1 MKRFQKRLVNPNS
14 MRFFGQKVSADITL
28 QSEELS
34 EWTKAINADPT
45 LKFASTVAVNS
56 NVRDAL
62 ITRDSKTKYTTG
74 VFNNVVTPE
83 GAPRMNQK
91 SSGRCWLFAAT
102 NTLRIPLM
110 SKYNLEK
117 IELSPA
123 FLFFYDKL
131 EKANFF
137 LEQIVDTAAEDIDS
151 RIVQHLLTD
160 PVSDGGQFT
169 MFANIIEKYGLVP
182 MSSYGESASTEN
194 SAVLNELV
202 TTLLRQYA
210 GELREAIANKKDP
223 KPLQK
228 EQMKRIHQLL
238 VLFLGPPPSEFDWE
252 FVDKDNKYHSIKG
265 LTPKRFAKEC
275 IGFNGESPVSLLNDP
290 RNEYE
295 KPVHVKR
302 LGNVVE
308 AGEVTYFNVDIDVLA
323 NKAIERIKENKPVF
337 FGTHTPI
344 YHHNK
349 TGIIDTHIWDYE
361 SLGFKPTQSK
371 ADRLRYHQSL
381 MTHAMVF
388 TGVQLNDKGEP
399 IRWKVE
405 NSWGKDQGKEGY
417 YTMSHDFF
425 KEYVYQVV
433 VDKNSLVEYIDKLK
447 EDAIQL
453 EPWDPCG
460 ALAQ

>member
-1 MKRFQKRLVNPNS
+1 
-14 MRFFGQKVSADITL
+14 MRFFGEKAPKDVTL
-28 QSEELS
+28 SQDNLTAWTEE
-34 EWTKAINADPT
+34 INSDPT
-45 LKFASTVAVNS
+45 LRLASTLAVNS
-56 NVRDAL
+56 NVSDTLLR
-62 ITRDSKTKYTTG
+62 RESKTANTSG
-74 VFNNVVTPE
+74 VFSHTVKPE

-110 SKYNLEK
+110 AKYNLENV
-117 IELSPA
+117 ELSPA

-137 LEQIVDTAAEDIDS
+137 LEQIVKTADEPVDS

-160 PVSDGGQFT
+160 PVSDGGQYG
-169 MFANIIEKYGLVP
+169 MFANIVSKYGLVP
-182 MSSYGESASTEN
+182 MSAYGESASTE
-194 SAVLNELV
+194 SSRILNELV

-210 GELREAIANKKDP
+210 EELRSAVKAKKDV
-223 KPLQK
+223 KRLQQQQIK
-228 EQMKRIHQLL
+228 QIHQLL
-238 VLFLGPPPSEFDWE
+238 VLFLGPPPTEFDWE
-252 FVDKDNKYHSIKG
+252 FVDKDSKFHSLKG
-265 LTPKRFAKEC
+265 LTPKQFYSEV
-275 IGFNGESPVSLLNDP
+275 IGDDASQSVSLLNDP
-290 RNEYE
+290 RNEYGR
-295 KPVHVKR
+295 PVHVQK

-308 AGEVTYFNVDIDVLA
+308 AGEVTYFNSEIDVLA
-323 NKAIERIKENKPVF
+323 EKAIERIKANKPVF

-349 TGIIDTHIWDYE
+349 TGIIDTKIWDYE
-361 SLGFKPTQSK
+361 LLGFKPTQSK

-381 MTHAMVF
+381 MTHAMTLV
-388 TGVQLNDKGEP
+388 GVHLDAKGKP

-417 YTMSHDFF
+417 YTMTHDFF

-433 VDKNSLVEYIDKLK
+433 VDKSEVPEIVDKLND
-447 EDAIQL
+447 EPIEL

-460 ALAQ
+460 ALAN